1 MQEKI
6 KMEEKKEIRPPIRYP
21 THYYLIVEVISLT
34 NVPKRFLKPDP
45 FILLTYQGL
54 NNMDYQLFSFGYSN
68 F

>member
-45 FILLTYQGL
+45 FILLTYQG
-54 NNMDYQLFSFGYSN
+54 
-68 F
+68 